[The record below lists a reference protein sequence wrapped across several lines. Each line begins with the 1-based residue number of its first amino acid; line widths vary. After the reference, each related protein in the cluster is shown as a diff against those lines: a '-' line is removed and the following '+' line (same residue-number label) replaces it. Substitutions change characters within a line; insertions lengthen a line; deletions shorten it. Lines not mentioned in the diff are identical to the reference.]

1 MVFKMKGYSYPGT
14 SPLQKDV
21 KMYDGN
27 GEEVIIDDSN
37 LSDPYRDDDGNQAR
51 DNKKTKV

>member
-37 LSDPYRDDDGNQAR
+37 HNPIVTGKHFHIFL
-51 DNKKTKV
+51 